1 MCTLDCPL
9 KRARPPTGTNRADDE
24 HENDDSDNDDN
35 DEDNAS
41 HQECIRVA
49 TLIEREVRI

>member
-9 KRARPPTGTNRADDE
+9 KARPPTDTNSADDE

-35 DEDNAS
+35 DEDNEG
-41 HQECIRVA
+41 H
-49 TLIEREVRI
+49 

>member
-9 KRARPPTGTNRADDE
+9 KRARAPTGTNRADDE

-35 DEDNAS
+35 DEDN
-41 HQECIRVA
+41 EDN
-49 TLIEREVRI
+49 EGY